1 TYTETYTITQ
11 ADLNSGNVTNT
22 ASATGTTPDNST
34 VSASDTETVTA
45 GQQPGL
51 TVTKT
56 ATPKTYTSVGEE
68 ISFSIEIVN
77 SGNVSVSEILVTDPL
92 TGLNSTI
99 PGLAPGEAETYTET
113 YTITQADLNS
123 GNVTNTVTVSGL
135 GPDKKKPVSAEFS
148 VTVNALRPPV
158 AANDVSSDN
167 IPGSSVTVNI
177 LENDKFNDGS
187 PALPDL
193 VIVDIDPLTDGIQTE
208 LTVEGEGSW
217 IFDDETGIITFT
229 PLPFFFSN
237 PTPLGYRLSA
247 IENPGLYADA
257 TVFIYVDQQMLTSS
271 ISLVKK
277 QNYNPSAGTIQYT
290 FEVTNTGEIT
300 LWEIEIDDERIG
312 ITGLDVVPDTLA
324 PGSTG
329 TATATYKI
337 SQADIDAGGV
347 TNSAKVT
354 SNNSRGESVED
365 DSGTELENDDPT
377 VTAIEKNPSVYIE
390 KEAVL
395 STEKVALG
403 DVVNFNIS
411 VENTGNVTLFNV
423 LVEDPL
429 TGFEQESD
437 QLLPGELLNFNTDY
451 TVQVA
456 DETEGQ
462 FDNVAFVSAT
472 TLSGSQVEASS
483 TVTVQVER
491 CKLIIPTGFSPN
503 GDGIQDTWRIKCL
516 ESYPDARVEIYNRWG
531 NLVFEKDNFGNS
543 DVHGADAWWDG
554 YSSKKWTFGN
564 DKLPA
569 GTYFFILDLNDGNEP
584 LTGHLFLNR

>member
-1 TYTETYTITQ
+1 VNAE
-11 ADLNSGNVTNT
+11 S
-22 ASATGTTPDNST
+22 S
-34 VSASDTETVTA
+34 VTA
-45 GQQPGL
+45 
-51 TVTKT
+51 
-56 ATPKTYTSVGEE
+56 
-68 ISFSIEIVN
+68 
-77 SGNVSVSEILVTDPL
+77 
-92 TGLNSTI
+92 
-99 PGLAPGEAETYTET
+99 
-113 YTITQADLNS
+113 
-123 GNVTNTVTVSGL
+123 
-135 GPDKKKPVSAEFS
+135 
-148 VTVNALRPPV
+148 NALRPPA

-167 IPGSSVTVNI
+167 IPGSSVAVNI
-177 LENDKFNDGS
+177 LENDKLNDGS
-187 PALPDL
+187 PALPEL

-217 IFDDETGIITFT
+217 ILDDETGKVTFT
-229 PLPFFFSN
+229 PLPTFYSD
-237 PTPLGYRLSA
+237 PAPLVYRLSA
-247 IENPGLYADA
+247 KENPGLFAEA
-257 TVFIYVDQQMLTSS
+257 TVFIYVDQELLVSS
-271 ISLVKK
+271 VSLIKRGE
-277 QNYNPSAGTIQYT
+277 YNPSSGTIHYT

-300 LWEIEIDDERIG
+300 LRDIEIDDERIG
-312 ITGLDVVPDTLA
+312 ITNLEVVPDTLA

-347 TNSAKVT
+347 TNSARVR
-354 SNNSRGESVED
+354 SFNLRGETVED
-365 DSGTELENDDPT
+365 DSGSESDNDDPT
-377 VTAIEKNPSVYIE
+377 VTNFEQNPSVYIQ

-395 STEKVALG
+395 SVDEVALG

-411 VENTGNVTLFNV
+411 VENTGNITLFNV

-437 QLLPGELLNFNTDY
+437 QLLPGELLNFTTDY

-456 DETEGQ
+456 DETEGR

-483 TVTVQVER
+483 TVTVQVEQ
-491 CKLIIPTGFSPN
+491 CELVIPTGFSPN

-516 ESYPDARVEIYNRWG
+516 ENYPDARIEIFNRWG
-531 NLVFEKDNFGNS
+531 NLVFERDNFGNS

-564 DKLPA
+564 DKLPT